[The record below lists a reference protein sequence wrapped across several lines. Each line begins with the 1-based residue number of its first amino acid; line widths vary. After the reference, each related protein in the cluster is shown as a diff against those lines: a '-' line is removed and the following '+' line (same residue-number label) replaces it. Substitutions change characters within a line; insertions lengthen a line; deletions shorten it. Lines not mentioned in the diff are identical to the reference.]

1 MELCFYHRIKGNLQH
16 VISQIRLFKY
26 KLRIAEYELSID
38 PLQGAWLT
46 GDLTNH
52 NTECEFIFQLFS

>member
-52 NTECEFIFQLFS
+52 NTEC